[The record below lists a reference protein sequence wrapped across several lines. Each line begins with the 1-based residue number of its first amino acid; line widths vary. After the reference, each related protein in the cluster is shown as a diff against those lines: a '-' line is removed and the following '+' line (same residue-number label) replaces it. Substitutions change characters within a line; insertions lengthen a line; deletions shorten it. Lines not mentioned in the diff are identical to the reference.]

1 MPDQASTEAGGSR
14 AETRRRSADAAP
26 QRPAVVWGRAAETP
40 RATDTVAISTAA
52 IEAETVAIERPVTA
66 EHTTTATERTNLIE
80 SAPQTTRRTRST
92 ARAGVSTSGDVADV
106 AAPSAH
112 VAPATAAHAAPAK
125 HAAPPSRSD
134 SRRARTAEVEVPKIV
149 RASVVPAASAPT
161 VAAPA
166 PEPVVELRQVITTS
180 PIRLPEP
187 AALAATPSISA
198 LPVVEVP
205 KRSRVRPV
213 TEPVSEQ
220 PVAGA
225 ASAPAVETSTASEPV
240 LVAGAS
246 TAAEPAVHIEEPART
261 VPAFLAPEPVMAE
274 PVVEAGASFTAPR
287 DAAPHVEPASQ
298 PRAQQRPR
306 TEPVVDEFEA
316 AARLFSFTG
325 ETPIQQP
332 AQEQAEPEPAAGHK
346 HHKHKAPR
354 KARAPKTGARR
365 AATASFSIGVMGIV
379 GLLTVGMTTP
389 AEAVAAATG
398 SVDTS
403 AKTVLASS
411 DATGGGDSAIQTY
424 MAPEQAQAGA
434 LDRSVDYSAVT
445 AAQAGQD
452 AGIKNVSSAYFTN
465 DPNSP
470 IQWPFAVGCTI
481 SWGFGPRP
489 GEFHEGVDF
498 TPGAGAHIQA
508 IADGVVRVSTDN
520 GGGYGV
526 MIIIDHII
534 DGKLISSRYGHMQ
547 YGSRQVQVGDH
558 VHVGEYIGRTG
569 NTGHSFGAHTHLE
582 ILVNGTTPIDPIPW
596 LRAHVK

>member
-1 MPDQASTEAGGSR
+1 MA
-14 AETRRRSADAAP
+14 
-26 QRPAVVWGRAAETP
+26 
-40 RATDTVAISTAA
+40 DTVAIPTTS
-52 IEAETVAIERPVTA
+52 IEAETVAIERPVTV
-66 EHTTTATERTNLIE
+66 EHTTTATERTTLIE

-92 ARAGVSTSGDVADV
+92 ARAGVSTSGDAADV
-106 AAPSAH
+106 AAAHAH
-112 VAPATAAHAAPAK
+112 VAPATPAHTALVAPAHTAPVK
-125 HAAPPSRSD
+125 HPSPPSRSD
-134 SRRARTAEVEVPKIV
+134 SRRARTVESEVPKIV
-149 RASVVPAASAPT
+149 RANVVAAASAHPVAASAP
-161 VAAPA
+161 A
-166 PEPVVELRQVITTS
+166 VETRPVITTS

-198 LPVVEVP
+198 LPVVEAP

-213 TEPVSEQ
+213 TEPVFEQ

-225 ASAPAVETSTASEPV
+225 EAAPALETSTA
-240 LVAGAS
+240 
-246 TAAEPAVHIEEPART
+246 
-261 VPAFLAPEPVMAE
+261 PEPVVAT
-274 PVVEAGASFTAPR
+274 AASSTVPH
-287 DAAPHVEPASQ
+287 DAAPHVEQAPQ
-298 PRAQQRPR
+298 PRAPQRPR
-306 TEPVVDEFEA
+306 IEPVVDEFEA

-332 AQEQAEPEPAAGHK
+332 AQEQPEPEPTAGHK

-354 KARAPKTGARR
+354 KKARAPKSGARH
-365 AATASFSIGVMGIV
+365 AATASFSFGVMGIV

-398 SVDTS
+398 SAATT
-403 AKTVLASS
+403 ANTVLAPGDVS
-411 DATGGGDSAIQTY
+411 GGGDDAIQTY